1 MTTISP
7 PIPTTNPGT
16 LLDIK
21 DATILS
27 KIVAL
32 IYHRVPLII
41 YRWDPH
47 LSRIHS
53 MNPFGLEFHGLTP
66 QKLEAMAGPD
76 LGNLIHADDRAEIE
90 AIRQAWVARP
100 FPGGVSPIYEHRRRR
115 ADGTMVWFQARD
127 FAYPAGQEG
136 ESVLLTICQDIS
148 TSKATEHALAMTERR
163 LRMILES
170 MRDCIWSCD
179 LQMRFD
185 YMTPSIERLLGYTAQ
200 EVLALGP
207 TRTLTPHAL
216 SVVREAL
223 ASELAREVAAPGTA
237 GFRRLYLDQIH
248 KDGHIVP
255 TEVLTMFLRNEEGQV
270 TGVAGVTRDIS
281 PEGIDE
287 VSRQAALEAFRQRH
301 GLPPLTRPGAADPT
315 AGSTPPVP
323 AAGGSAT
330 TPAADGAKDRAAG
343 PSLADRLDDLLR
355 LCRATRAGK
364 LSKADLQAGLADL
377 EARLLALRE
386 QMDR

>member
-1 MTTISP
+1 MTTTNPPSP
-7 PIPTTNPGT
+7 TANPGT

-41 YRWDPH
+41 FRWDPH
-47 LSRIHS
+47 LGRIHS

-66 QKLEAMAGPD
+66 QKLETMAGPD
-76 LGNLIHADDRAEIE
+76 LGALIHADDRAEIE
-90 AIRQAWVARP
+90 AIRQDWVARP

-148 TSKATEHALAMTERR
+148 TSKAAEHALAMTERR
-163 LRMILES
+163 LRLILES

-185 YMTPSIERLLGYTAQ
+185 YMTPSIESLLGYTAQ

-207 TRTLTPHAL
+207 ARTLTPQAMG
-216 SVVREAL
+216 VVRDAL
-223 ASELAREVAAPGTA
+223 ASELAREASAPGTA
-237 GFRRLYLDQIH
+237 GFKRLYLDQIH

-287 VSRQAALEAFRQRH
+287 ISRQAALKAFRQRH
-301 GLPPLTRPGAADPT
+301 GLPPADRPGS
-315 AGSTPPVP
+315 AGP
-323 AAGGSAT
+323 AAQ
-330 TPAADGAKDRAAG
+330 PGAG
-343 PSLADRLDDLLR
+343 LADHLDDLLQA
-355 LCRATRAGK
+355 CRKARSGK
-364 LSKADLQAGLADL
+364 PSKADLQAHLADL
-377 EARLLALRE
+377 EARLTAWRE
-386 QMDR
+386 QIDR